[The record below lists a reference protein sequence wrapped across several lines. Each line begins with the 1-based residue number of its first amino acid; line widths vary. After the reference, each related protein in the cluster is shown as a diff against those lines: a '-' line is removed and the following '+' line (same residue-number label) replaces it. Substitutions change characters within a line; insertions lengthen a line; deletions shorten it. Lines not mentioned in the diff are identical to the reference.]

1 MAIIKT
7 WLDVMENHF
16 ELVDDRSSISEN
28 FPEFI
33 ENRHDQS
40 IISILLKLN
49 NMHPLPVS
57 ALSINNIANPIW
69 AMRDKKLAFKYLS
82 LSRFL
87 RKQIKRFTCA

>member
-1 MAIIKT
+1 MIEQQPDSALQLLNT
-7 WLDVMENHF
+7 VLF
-16 ELVDDRSSISEN
+16 LVSEN

-49 NMHPLPVS
+49 NVHPLPAS

-69 AMRDKKLAFKYLS
+69 AMRDKKLAFKYLN
-82 LSRFL
+82 LSQFL